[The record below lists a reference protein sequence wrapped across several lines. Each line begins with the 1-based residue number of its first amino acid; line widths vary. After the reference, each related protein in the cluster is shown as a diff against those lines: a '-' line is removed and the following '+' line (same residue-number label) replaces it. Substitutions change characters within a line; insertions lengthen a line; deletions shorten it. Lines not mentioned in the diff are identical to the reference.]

1 MIMAKSDKKTTDKL
15 IATFDNLE
23 LANKLRSRLMFDL
36 TPRPWV
42 YVISDS
48 LINDEFQVLVANPR
62 GGVIDTEGYQQAVHV
77 YHEFLSGSEK

>member
-48 LINDEFQVLVANPR
+48 LINDEFQVLVANAR
-62 GGVIDTEGYQQAVHV
+62 GGVIDTEGYQQAVYV